1 MKKNILSIVIAL
13 LGLTLFTS
21 CSDEFLVEHPVTD
34 IYADNLLTDYKGFES
49 MNYALLSMV
58 RDEYGRMDI
67 NYGSTDFGSLPF
79 AKSTMWSCGTD
90 NAWGNNR
97 HTSFRFFNFP
107 KNIVGM
113 TDEACFLSLFEW
125 LYKVVNTANMVIG
138 RAENEDVDW
147 DGGSAAA
154 DQQRKAQI
162 VAEARLYRAWAY
174 RHLTYSFGPVP
185 LSTEEITGANYRVDW
200 ERNSVEEIRA
210 LMEEDL
216 KFAIANLP
224 MRYKGNNTRPN
235 QAVARHYLGELYLA
249 MGKPS
254 EAKAVLQPL
263 VEGGDYRLM
272 TSRFG
277 KNANNPGSAFIDV
290 FRAPLYSDGNNE
302 VLWAFLNTEEE
313 NTSYGN
319 STVIF
324 MRNMWVNYY
333 SNDSA
338 ISKLTCALYPGQTP
352 VLFWS
357 LNGGKGA
364 GRCAISLGAHKLW
377 NYDNQQDNDVRYDE
391 NSMVWHL
398 YFLDDNGEKY
408 EVQNFINLKTNAAM
422 SNDNDPT
429 IKQYK
434 LPSTRKWQYVN
445 PVFEKSNADN
455 QFNNMVYLRLAETYL
470 LYAEALYKLNDAAG
484 AAEWI
489 NKVRRRAN
497 CSEIP
502 ASVVSIDFILDERSR
517 ELITEEQRRETL
529 IRLSQEN
536 GGDERRADNIFKSRV
551 RAHNEVSG
559 REVRGMHDD
568 VTPVLFPL
576 PQEFINSNTGRAIQQ
591 NPGY

>member
-1 MKKNILSIVIAL
+1 MKKNILVIL
-13 LGLTLFTS
+13 VSLLTLSALTS
-21 CSDEFLVEHPVTD
+21 CAGDFLVEKPVTD
-34 IYADNLLTDYKGFES
+34 IYADNLLTNYSGFES

-97 HTSFRFFNFP
+97 HTDFRFFSFP
-107 KNIVGM
+107 KNITGM
-113 TDEACFLSLFEW
+113 TDAPCFLSLFEW

-138 RAENEDVDW
+138 RAENEDVAW

-162 VAEARLYRAWAY
+162 IAEARLYRAWAY
-174 RHLTYSFGPVP
+174 RHLTYSFGAVP

-200 ERNSVEEIRA
+200 ERNSVEDIRKV
-210 LMEEDL
+210 MEEDL
-216 KFAIANLP
+216 KFAIENLP

-235 QAVARHYLGELYLA
+235 QADARHYLGELYLV
-249 MGKPS
+249 MGRPAD
-254 EAKAVLQPL
+254 AKTVLQPL

-290 FRAPLYSDGNNE
+290 FRSPLYTEGNNE

-319 STVIF
+319 STVMF

-333 SNDSA
+333 SNESA

-364 GRCAISLGAHKLW
+364 GRCAISLGAFELYT
-377 NYDNQQDNDVRYDE
+377 YDNQQDNDVRYDE
-391 NSMVWHL
+391 NSLVWHL
-398 YFLDDNGEKY
+398 YFLDDSGEKY
-408 EVQNFINLKTNAAM
+408 EINNFINLKTNAAM

-429 IKQYK
+429 IKQYH

-455 QFNNMVYLRLAETYL
+455 QFNDMVYLRLAETYL
-470 LYAEALYKLNDAAG
+470 LYAEALLKTNDAAG

-497 CSEIP
+497 CSDIP
-502 ASVVSIDFILDERSR
+502 AGVASIDFILDERSR

>member
-1 MKKNILSIVIAL
+1 MKKNILVIL
-13 LGLTLFTS
+13 VSLLTLSALTS
-21 CSDEFLVEHPVTD
+21 CAGDFLVEKPVTD
-34 IYADNLLTDYKGFES
+34 IYADNLLTNYSGFES

-97 HTSFRFFNFP
+97 HTDFRFFSFP
-107 KNIVGM
+107 KNITGM
-113 TDEACFLSLFEW
+113 TDAPCFLSLFEW

-138 RAENEDVDW
+138 RAENEDVAW

-162 VAEARLYRAWAY
+162 IAEARLYRAWAY
-174 RHLTYSFGPVP
+174 RHLTYSFGAVP

-200 ERNSVEEIRA
+200 ERNSVEDIRKV
-210 LMEEDL
+210 MEEDL
-216 KFAIANLP
+216 KFAIENLP

-249 MGKPS
+249 MGRPDD
-254 EAKAVLQPL
+254 AKTVLQPL

-290 FRAPLYSDGNNE
+290 FRSPLYTEGNNE

-319 STVIF
+319 STVMF

-333 SNDSA
+333 SNESA

-364 GRCAISLGAHKLW
+364 GRCAISLGAFELYT
-377 NYDNQQDNDVRYDE
+377 YDNQQDNDVRYDE
-391 NSMVWHL
+391 NSLVWHL
-398 YFLDDNGEKY
+398 YFLDDSGEKY
-408 EVQNFINLKTNAAM
+408 EINNFINLKTNAAM

-429 IKQYK
+429 IKQYH

-455 QFNNMVYLRLAETYL
+455 QFNDMVYLRLAETYL
-470 LYAEALYKLNDAAG
+470 LYAEALLKTNDAAG

-497 CSEIP
+497 CSDIP
-502 ASVVSIDFILDERSR
+502 AGVASIDFILDERSR

>member
-1 MKKNILSIVIAL
+1 MKKNILYILVSL
-13 LGLTLFTS
+13 LTLSVLSS
-21 CSDEFLVEHPVTD
+21 CAKDFLVEKPVTD
-34 IYADNLLTDYKGFES
+34 IYADNLLTNYSGFES

-67 NYGSTDFGSLPF
+67 NYGSTNFGSLPF

-97 HTSFRFFNFP
+97 HTEFRFFSFP
-107 KNIVGM
+107 KNITGM
-113 TDEACFLSLFEW
+113 TDANCFLSIFEW

-174 RHLTYSFGPVP
+174 RHLTYSFGAVP

-200 ERNSVEEIRA
+200 ERNSVEEIRQ
-210 LMEEDL
+210 LMEADL
-216 KFAIANLP
+216 KYAIENLP

-249 MGKPS
+249 MGKPA

-263 VEGGDYRLM
+263 VEGSDYRLM

-290 FRAPLYSDGNNE
+290 FRSPLYSEGNNE

-319 STVIF
+319 STVMF

-352 VLFWS
+352 ILFWS

-364 GRCAISLGAHKLW
+364 GRCAISLGAFKLYT
-377 NYDNQQDNDVRYDE
+377 YDNQQDNDVRYDE
-391 NSMVWHL
+391 NSLVWHL
-398 YFLDDNGEKY
+398 YFLNDDGEEY
-408 EVQNFINLKTNAAM
+408 EIPNFINLKTNAAM

-429 IKQYK
+429 IKQYH

-455 QFNNMVYLRLAETYL
+455 QFNNLVYLRLAETYL
-470 LYAEALYKLNDAAG
+470 LYAEALLKTNDAAG

-502 ASVVSIDFILDERSR
+502 ASVASIDFILDERSR

-536 GGDERRADNIFKSRV
+536 GGDERLASNIFKSRV

-568 VTPVLFPL
+568 VTPVLFPI
-576 PQEFINSNTGRAIQQ
+576 PQEFINSNTGRTIQQ

>member
-1 MKKNILSIVIAL
+1 MKKNILVIL
-13 LGLTLFTS
+13 VSLLTLSALTS
-21 CSDEFLVEHPVTD
+21 CAGDFLVEKPVTD
-34 IYADNLLTDYKGFES
+34 IYADNLLTNYSGFES

-97 HTSFRFFNFP
+97 HTDFRFFSFP
-107 KNIVGM
+107 KNITGM
-113 TDEACFLSLFEW
+113 TDAPCFLSLFEW

-138 RAENEDVDW
+138 RAENEDVAW

-162 VAEARLYRAWAY
+162 IAEARLYRAWAY
-174 RHLTYSFGPVP
+174 RHLTYSFGAVP

-200 ERNSVEEIRA
+200 ERNSVEDIRKV
-210 LMEEDL
+210 MEEDL
-216 KFAIANLP
+216 KFAIENLP

-249 MGKPS
+249 MGRPAD
-254 EAKAVLQPL
+254 AKTVLQPL

-290 FRAPLYSDGNNE
+290 FRSPLYTEGNNE

-319 STVIF
+319 STVMF

-333 SNDSA
+333 SNESA

-364 GRCAISLGAHKLW
+364 GRCAISLGAFELYT
-377 NYDNQQDNDVRYDE
+377 YDNQQDNDVRYDE
-391 NSMVWHL
+391 NSLVWHL
-398 YFLDDNGEKY
+398 YFLDDSGEKY
-408 EVQNFINLKTNAAM
+408 EINNFINLKTNAAM

-429 IKQYK
+429 IKQYH

-455 QFNNMVYLRLAETYL
+455 QFNDMVYLRLAETYL
-470 LYAEALYKLNDAAG
+470 LYAEALLKTNDAAG

-497 CSEIP
+497 CSDIP
-502 ASVVSIDFILDERSR
+502 AGVASIDFILDERSR